1 MDYDDEVQLFIEENN
16 IERLCKELE
25 IISLIIILSTTPK
38 RINNA

>member
-1 MDYDDEVQLFIEENN
+1 MDYDGEVQKFIENN
-16 IERLCKELE
+16 IEELYRELE